1 MTHYDTKRYAPLFAT
16 GAVLIS
22 AAVMAVTVVLPAKT
36 SPAPASASH
45 IEVSIEPAR
54 IEVVGVRTARA
65 QTNAHVNEAA
75 RPVS

>member
-1 MTHYDTKRYAPLFAT
+1 MTRYDTNRYAPLFAA

-22 AAVMAVTVVLPAKT
+22 AAVMAVTVVLPAK
-36 SPAPASASH
+36 SAPALASAPH
-45 IEVSIEPAR
+45 IEVAFEPAR

-75 RPVS
+75 MPLS